1 MMHKDKFLLDTLWK
15 RYVVYYAQMFRKM
28 AKTRIWKCVWPL
40 RLGQSWSFS
49 ESEQLAKV
57 QEIDKDFAHFYTEK
71 YREYVIVY
79 LQKLNHCGVYFM
91 VDTPKYL
98 YDPSK
103 SWLAH
108 ANALKMDK
116 MPCQLGKH

>member
-1 MMHKDKFLLDTLWK
+1 MCLTIETGPKLVLQVIWAVGKNLL
-15 RYVVYYAQMFRKM
+15 
-28 AKTRIWKCVWPL
+28 
-40 RLGQSWSFS
+40 
-49 ESEQLAKV
+49 V
-57 QEIDKDFAHFYTEK
+57 QEIDKDFALFYTEK

-103 SWLAH
+103 S
-108 ANALKMDK
+108 
-116 MPCQLGKH
+116 